1 MTDSVNTP
9 AVHTT
14 LTDRVAL
21 AQARAQR
28 LLTLLGDEFAALKA
42 QQIDTFEQLQPGK
55 SELLTAMGILTG
67 VTGQDADSA
76 DRPLSDPAWDTF
88 KGIMVQ
94 CRDAHRRNEL
104 LIAHQ
109 LDAIRGTISA
119 LQGTSGQASVEV
131 YDRLGKLSRIK
142 RARGYNEA

>member
-9 AVHTT
+9 TVHTT

-67 VTGQDADSA
+67 VTGHDADS
-76 DRPLSDPAWDTF
+76 PLSDPAWDTF

-104 LIAHQ
+104 LIARQ

>member
-1 MTDSVNTP
+1 
-9 AVHTT
+9 
-14 LTDRVAL
+14 
-21 AQARAQR
+21 
-28 LLTLLGDEFAALKA
+28 
-42 QQIDTFEQLQPGK
+42 
-55 SELLTAMGILTG
+55 
-67 VTGQDADSA
+67 
-76 DRPLSDPAWDTF
+76 
-88 KGIMVQ
+88 MVQ

-104 LIAHQ
+104 LIARQ

>member
-76 DRPLSDPAWDTF
+76 DRP
-88 KGIMVQ
+88 
-94 CRDAHRRNEL
+94 
-104 LIAHQ
+104 
-109 LDAIRGTISA
+109 
-119 LQGTSGQASVEV
+119 
-131 YDRLGKLSRIK
+131 
-142 RARGYNEA
+142 

>member
-9 AVHTT
+9 TVHTT

-104 LIAHQ
+104 LIARQ
-109 LDAIRGTISA
+109 LDAIRGLANSV
-119 LQGTSGQASVEV
+119 ASNAHAATT
-131 YDRLGKLSRIK
+131 KP
-142 RARGYNEA
+142 N